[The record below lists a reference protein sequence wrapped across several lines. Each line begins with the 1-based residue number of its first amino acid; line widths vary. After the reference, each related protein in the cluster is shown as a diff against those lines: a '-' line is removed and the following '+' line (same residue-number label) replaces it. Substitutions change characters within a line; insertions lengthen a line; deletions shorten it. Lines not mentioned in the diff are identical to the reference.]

1 MPFTS
6 GKFTRSAVGAGAAAV
21 ALLGAGGAAF
31 AQGGAPAAP
40 SPDQAQHQTAHPD
53 KHDKHGKAGKH
64 GKHRKHH
71 PLAGVQ
77 HGEFTKTT
85 KQGERTFDIQ
95 RGTVVSADPA
105 AVTVR
110 SKDGFT
116 ATYAVDQST
125 KVHKQHRKAPI
136 TEVRPGDRVGVR
148 AVKDGA
154 RAVAHQVHDSGAPQP
169 KQQPGQ

>member
-21 ALLGAGGAAF
+21 ALLGAGGVAF

-40 SPDQAQHQTAHPD
+40 SPDQAQHQTAHP
-53 KHDKHGKAGKH
+53 DKHGKAGKH

-85 KQGERTFDIQ
+85 KQGERTVDIQ

-154 RAVAHQVHDSGAPQP
+154 RTVAHQVHDSGAPQP